1 MQGSDCKRVPRIMS
15 GPLLDTFL
23 PIPYSKPYP
32 LVRYESITYEH
43 ISVPLIYRPGNGR
56 AQFELFGNQ

>member
-1 MQGSDCKRVPRIMS
+1 MQGSDCKGYPHVML
-15 GPLLDTFL
+15 GALLDTFL

-43 ISVPLIYRPGNGR
+43 ISVPHKARPGNGR